1 MTIDE
6 PLRPDSPGLADAASS
21 LAVAYVH
28 IPFCARLCPYC
39 DFNVVADQDDL
50 IERYVL
56 AVVAEIE
63 MEPAWRQLDAVYVG
77 GGTPSRVPPSLLAR
91 IADALKRRF
100 GIAAGAEISLEANPE
115 DWTPAVGDSLRE
127 AGFTRVSIGV
137 QSFGG
142 EVLMALGRR
151 HTPEQAEAAVRG
163 ARLAEFSVN
172 IDLIFGTPGESEAD
186 WVAGVARALSL
197 APEHVSAYAL
207 TVERGTALS
216 RAIAAGAPAPDA
228 DLQADYYEALEEAA
242 AAAGLVRYEVSNYA
256 RPGHTCVYNL
266 VTWAQGDYLAFGA
279 GAHGHRNGER
289 VRNVRRID
297 AYLDRV
303 EAGIRPVQGV
313 ERLDP
318 WGREQERLLLGLRR
332 AAGVEAG
339 DGGSRLLES
348 AWGTRLERAGVIERQ
363 GSRIRVLRPLLT
375 DEVSRAVLALSRHD
389 C

>member
-1 MTIDE
+1 MTTDE
-6 PLRPDSPGLADAASS
+6 SLRPDSTGLADAASS
-21 LAVAYVH
+21 LAAAYVH
-28 IPFCARLCPYC
+28 IPFCARLCSYC
-39 DFNVVADQDDL
+39 DFNVVAGREDL
-50 IERYVL
+50 VERYVL
-56 AVVAEIE
+56 AVIAEIE
-63 MEPAWRQLDAVYVG
+63 REPAWRQLDAIYVG
-77 GGTPSRVPPSLLAR
+77 GGTPSRVAPALLAR
-91 IADALKRRF
+91 IVDALKRRF
-100 GIAAGAEISLEANPE
+100 GIASGAEVSLEVNPE
-115 DWTPAVGDSLRE
+115 DWTPAVGAGLRE

-137 QSFGG
+137 QSFDG
-142 EVLMALGRR
+142 EVLKALGRR
-151 HTPEQAEAAVRG
+151 HTPEQAEAAVGG
-163 ARLAEFSVN
+163 ARLAGFSVN
-172 IDLIFGTPGESEAD
+172 VDLIFGTPGESEAD
-186 WVAGVARALSL
+186 WAAGVARALAS
-197 APEHVSAYAL
+197 APDHLSAYAL

-216 RAIAAGAPAPDA
+216 RAVAAGDPAPDA
-228 DLQADYYEALEEAA
+228 DMQADQYEAVEEAA
-242 AAAGLVRYEVSNYA
+242 AAAGLVRYEVSNRA

-339 DGGSRLLES
+339 DGGIRLLES